1 MQVRKSL
8 VWKIIFPV
16 LFVMALLVI
25 AILYYLPKVITEQA
39 IDDAQTRAEETVEQF
54 KRLRGYY
61 TENVVGE
68 VLSHSDIDVT
78 IDHKSTTNSIP
89 LPATMVHELSEQFT
103 QQGTSIK
110 LYSFF
115 PFPNRAERQL
125 DEFAKQA
132 WHYLN
137 ENPQS
142 EYIKVLKNEAG
153 ASVVRVAI
161 ADTLVADA
169 CVRCHN
175 SHPYSPKVDWKLGD
189 VRGILEVDSIIEPAI
204 KSGDALGMKLAS
216 MICAVIAFL
225 VMSIYVIHHYLF
237 QLPLHK
243 LAMLLEASTDHN
255 TKGDEGEFSEY
266 AEMTYPDNHQHDEI
280 SFLYHKFSQ
289 QHERLGANAQAMREY
304 QEKLEAE
311 VKLNEQL
318 LAEREAQLSE
328 TKHQLDA
335 TQKELMQSEKLSALK
350 RLVSS
355 IGHEVSTPIGVSK
368 TASSFLIEETDEVLN
383 SFQNNTMTRT
393 QFEKYLID
401 SREAGE
407 LLTSNLTRAHE
418 LMQAFKQVAVD
429 QISEQEREI
438 NLREYIQDVLLSLK
452 PSYKNA
458 PVKVVNDIDLEIE
471 LNVDAGAIAQIVTNL
486 LTNSLMHG
494 FKDGTLVGHI
504 TFSSEIKADKYVLIY
519 EDDGEGISNEV
530 QKHVFEQF
538 YTTRKGSGGTG
549 MGMYIIHELVKDRLL
564 GEIEFTSEEG
574 KGLSIRITL
583 PKSPPTH

>member
-16 LFVMALLVI
+16 LAVMTLLVI
-25 AILYYLPKVITEQA
+25 AILYYLPKTITQQA
-39 IDDAQTRAEETVEQF
+39 IDEAQKRAEQTVEQF

-68 VLSHSDIDVT
+68 VLLHSDIDVT

-103 QQGTSIK
+103 QQGTQIK
-110 LYSFF
+110 LYSFY

-125 DEFAKQA
+125 DEFAIQA
-132 WHYLN
+132 WYYLKD
-137 ENPQS
+137 NPQS

-169 CVRCHN
+169 CVKCHN
-175 SHPYSPKVDWKLGD
+175 SHAFSPKVDWKLGD

-204 KSGDALGMKLAS
+204 KSGEALGMKLAL

-237 QLPLHK
+237 QVPLHK
-243 LAMLLEASTDHN
+243 LAMLLEASTAHN
-255 TKGDEGEFSEY
+255 TKEEDGELSEC
-266 AEMTYPDNHQHDEI
+266 AELTYSDNHEHDEI

-289 QHERLGANAQAMREY
+289 QHERLHANAQAMREY

-318 LAEREAQLSE
+318 LEDREAQLSA
-328 TKHQLDA
+328 TQHKLDV
-335 TQKELMQSEKLSALK
+335 TQKELLQSEKLSALE

-355 IGHEVSTPIGVSK
+355 IGHEVSTPLGVSK
-368 TASSFLIEETDEVLN
+368 TASSFLIDETAEVLD

-393 QFEKYLID
+393 QFEKFLTD
-401 SREAGE
+401 NSEAGE
-407 LLTSNLTRAHE
+407 LINSNLTRAHE

-458 PVKVVNDIDLEIE
+458 PVEVVNNIDLAIE
-471 LNVDAGAIAQIVTNL
+471 LNVDAGAIAQIATNL

-494 FKDGTLVGHI
+494 FKDGTVAGTV
-504 TFSSEIKADKYVLIY
+504 TFSSEVTPEAYVLIY
-519 EDDGEGISNEV
+519 DDDGEGVTEEV
-530 QKHVFEQF
+530 QQHVFEQF
-538 YTTRKGSGGTG
+538 YTTRQGSGGTG

-564 GEIEFTSEEG
+564 GDIQFSSNEG
-574 KGLSIRITL
+574 KGINIRISL
-583 PKSPPTH
+583 PKGLGSE

>member
-16 LFVMALLVI
+16 LLVMALLVI
-25 AILYYLPKVITEQA
+25 AILYYLPKVITQQA
-39 IDDAQTRAEETVEQF
+39 IDEAQTRAEETVEQF

-68 VLSHSDIDVT
+68 VLLHSDIDVT
-78 IDHKSTTNSIP
+78 TDHKSTSNTIP
-89 LPATMVHELSEQFT
+89 LPATMVHELSEQYS

-153 ASVVRVAI
+153 ASIVRVAI
-161 ADTLVADA
+161 ADTLVADT

-175 SHPYSPKVDWKLGD
+175 SHPFSPKVDWQLGD

-204 KSGDALGMKLAS
+204 KSGEALGMKLAL
-216 MICAVIAFL
+216 MVCAVIAFL
-225 VMSIYVIHHYLF
+225 VMLIYVIHHYLF
-237 QLPLHK
+237 QIPLHK
-243 LAMLLEASTDHN
+243 LAMLLETSTDHN
-255 TKGDEGEFSEY
+255 TKREGDELSEY
-266 AEMTYPDNHQHDEI
+266 SAMNYPDNHEHDEI
-280 SFLYHKFSQ
+280 SFLYYKFSQ
-289 QHERLGANAQAMREY
+289 QHERLDANAQAMRES

-318 LAEREAQLSE
+318 LEEREAQLSE
-328 TKHQLDA
+328 TQDQLDA
-335 TQKELMQSEKLSALK
+335 TQKELLQSEKLSALK

-355 IGHEVSTPIGVSK
+355 IGHEVSTPLGVSK
-368 TASSFLIEETDEVLN
+368 TASSFLTEETDEVMN
-383 SFQNNTMTRT
+383 SFLNNTMTRT
-393 QFEKYLID
+393 QFEKFLSD
-401 SREAGE
+401 THEAGE
-407 LLTSNLTRAHE
+407 LLTSNLTRAHD
-418 LMQAFKQVAVD
+418 LMLAFKQIAVD
-429 QISEQEREI
+429 QISEQKRDI

-458 PVKVVNDIDLEIE
+458 PVEVVNNIDLDIE
-471 LNVDAGAIAQIVTNL
+471 LNVDAGAIAQIATNL
-486 LTNSLMHG
+486 MTNSLMHG
-494 FKDGTLVGHI
+494 FKDGTVAGTI
-504 TFSSEIKADKYVLIY
+504 KFSSEIRPEEYVLIY
-519 EDDGEGISNEV
+519 EDDGEGITEEV
-530 QKHVFEQF
+530 QQHVFEQF
-538 YTTRKGSGGTG
+538 YTTRQGSGGTG
-549 MGMYIIHELVKDRLL
+549 MGMYIIHELVNNRLL
-564 GEIEFTSEEG
+564 GDIEFSSNEG
-574 KGLSIRITL
+574 KGINIRIFL
-583 PKSPPTH
+583 QKSSGSE